1 MADNKSL
8 ASLLKAAR
16 QAQDNNTL
24 VNAGSSKN
32 LANLFRQANPNNT
45 QANIAEVPEGTTI
58 NTGFQSAMGMGS
70 RMAGSFA
77 SDMGERIRILS
88 RFSGIPVEDFFLDPN
103 GKLVYRT
110 IKNGVETYSQ
120 VDPGAL
126 NSLATVAKNTALSMA
141 QSNIAAS
148 PTDKNL
154 ELSNTFN
161 KELADTKITVD
172 DLSAIG
178 SGALSELPA
187 SIPEMLT
194 TGGVAA
200 APFTGG
206 ASIIPGAMAGAVGEV
221 GRQTIGNFLDPR
233 PGANID
239 MGQVA
244 MAAAI
249 PGAIEGVSAGA
260 TAIKNK
266 VMGQSPPPGVINA
279 SDFGKIKKGV
289 NDQSLN
295 DFITMARDEFGI
307 DLSLPQASGLS
318 SLQKLER
325 KVRRNP
331 EAGNIYDEFLF
342 GDISPLTDQV
352 IQMGGQYKQVKDA
365 IENIL
370 LPTINR
376 KPGSLDAQAVI
387 GTAIDASSQIK
398 QKFVNLRSKIFDKFY
413 AKARIETP
421 QLSFNVARNAW
432 RSVEQIIKETSGT
445 PQGKVIEQFANQLYK
460 VKMKDGKVVPK
471 LTSDGKPV
479 LDGAGQPIPQ
489 MEFRTDIA
497 NLNEIKKALDGYI
510 QRIDDDAPGADKT
523 ARYGLNVL
531 RSALLNGMK
540 NESPN
545 YAKALK
551 AFENF
556 TKNYIDPFDNSVAGI
571 IGSLGKDKSNAV
583 NALGRIF
590 SSNQVTPDALMR
602 SFEYFKQLPGGAE
615 IFRDA
620 QRVYI
625 EQQFK
630 NIVEKVS
637 NTQAADMSANLAQR
651 VYGQFFTPEN
661 LKILAVTMDNPRDI
675 ENIQKMGKVM
685 FAIRNTLREGSP
697 TATDIKDADVL
708 STGAKAAQIAADVD
722 VTKPA
727 SLIGASRQKLDDILY
742 GRAYEQLAKIF
753 TSKDALKRLEALKEL
768 DPKGKTARAIVI
780 AVLNAAID
788 GEYDSVEG
796 LDIEDLPPTLKAK
809 IGDLQWQKNN
819 LFRNPTNIIQ

>member
-8 ASLLKAAR
+8 AQLLNLAK

-24 VNAGSSKN
+24 VNAGANKN
-32 LANLFRQANPNNT
+32 LANLFRQANPNDT

-110 IKNGVETYSQ
+110 IKNGVETYNQ

-126 NSLATVAKNTALSMA
+126 NSLATLAKNTALSMA

-161 KELADTKITVD
+161 KELADTKVTVD

-206 ASIIPGAMAGAVGEV
+206 ASVIPGAMAGAVGEV

-279 SDFGKIKKGV
+279 SDFKKIKKSV

-295 DFITMARDEFGI
+295 DFITMARDQFGI
-307 DLSLPQASGLS
+307 DLSLPQAANLD
-318 SLQKLER
+318 SLRKLER

-331 EAGNIYDEFLF
+331 EGGDIYDKFLF
-342 GDISPLTDQV
+342 GSPNVLGSGDMQF
-352 IQMGGQYKQVKDA
+352 GGQYKQIVDA
-365 IENIL
+365 IEEIIL
-370 LPTINR
+370 PKINR
-376 KPGSLDAQAVI
+376 KTQGNMDAQAVI
-387 GTAIDASSQIK
+387 GKTIDAS
-398 QKFVNLRSKIFDKFY
+398 NKIREDLMKVRTKLFNKDF

-421 QLSFNVARNAW
+421 KLSFNVARNAW
-432 RSVEQIIKETSGT
+432 RSVEQLIKDTEGT
-445 PQGKVIEQFANQLYK
+445 PQGKVIQQFANQLYK

-489 MEFRTDIA
+489 MEFRTDIK
-497 NLNEIKKALDGYI
+497 NLNEIKKSLDAYI
-510 QRIDDDAPGADKT
+510 EQIDNDAPSAVKT
-523 ARYGLNVL
+523 ARFALDQMRG
-531 RSALLNGMK
+531 ALLDGMK

-551 AFENF
+551 AYENF
-556 TKNYIDPFDNSVAGI
+556 TNNVMDDFDNSIAGI

-583 NALGRIF
+583 NALSRVF
-590 SSNQVTPDALMR
+590 SQAKSSPAALMR
-602 SFEYFKQLPGGAE
+602 SYEYFKKLPGGAE
-615 IFRDA
+615 MFRDA
-620 QRVYI
+620 QRVYV

-630 NIVEKVS
+630 NILQKTPMQNLSPSLAHKVY
-637 NTQAADMSANLAQR
+637 N
-651 VYGQFFTPEN
+651 QFFKEDN
-661 LKILAVTMDNPRDI
+661 FAILSITMDNPNNILNLKKFGDI
-675 ENIQKMGKVM
+675 MYTIAKTLPENS
-685 FAIRNTLREGSP
+685 A

-708 STGAKAAQIAADVD
+708 SLGAKALQMGADVD
-722 VTKPA
+722 VTKPG
-727 SLIGASRQKLDDILY
+727 SLIGVTRQKLDDILY

-780 AVLNAAID
+780 AVLNAVID